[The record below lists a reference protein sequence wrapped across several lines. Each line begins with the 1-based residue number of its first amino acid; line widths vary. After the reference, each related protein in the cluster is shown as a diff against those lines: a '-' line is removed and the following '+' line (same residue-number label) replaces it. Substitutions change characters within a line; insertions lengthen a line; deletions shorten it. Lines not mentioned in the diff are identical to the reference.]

1 VGKSPFVV
9 ESVRAPANP
18 YIAGFAT
25 FNPIQGIRNMENMPF
40 DISHLG
46 SEALVALV
54 ETLPV
59 AAMYMEG
66 DNFFFNSEAER
77 LTGYGRIEIQSIDDW
92 FRKLYG
98 PDHEKVRGY
107 CKADRAAG
115 FSSPRRVT
123 ITTRDGCRRE
133 VEVKSAGIGR
143 TICVMND
150 ITDLVTAQEQ
160 MKESKE
166 RYRLFSSLTSDYVNF
181 CSRKGDD
188 TYRVRWLGGAFEAI
202 TGYLEQSLFEWGC
215 WMPLVHP
222 DDQERLSTALLY
234 MTPGNTST
242 SEYRIFAKDGS
253 IHWIRQTSRCE
264 TGDTPD
270 ELFLF
275 SACQD
280 ITEQKQA
287 EEAIRKLNEEL
298 DQRVVERTA
307 QMETAIKEHES
318 FSYSVSHDL
327 RAPLRHINSYSAIVT
342 EEFGDR
348 IPPEAHRYLD
358 RIAAASKRLG
368 QLIDDLL
375 ELSRVSRVELNT
387 ATVHLSTLAAMT
399 VASLR
404 ETEPRREV
412 EWIIADSLK
421 ARGDA
426 TLLRQLLQNLLGN
439 AWKYTA
445 KEPNARIEFGKT
457 VIDGQDVFFVRDN
470 GVGFDM
476 TFKDKLF
483 GHFQRLHGSE
493 FEGTGIGLATVKR
506 IVERHG
512 GRVWAEGHTGKGAT
526 FYFTLPEI

>member
-1 VGKSPFVV
+1 
-9 ESVRAPANP
+9 
-18 YIAGFAT
+18 
-25 FNPIQGIRNMENMPF
+25 MENMQH
-40 DISHLG
+40 DISHL
-46 SEALVALV
+46 SRETLVALV

-59 AAMYMEG
+59 AALYIEG
-66 DNFFFNSEAER
+66 DNFFFNSAAER
-77 LTGYGRIEIQSIDDW
+77 LTGYGRSEIQSMDDW

-98 PDHEKVRGY
+98 PDHEKVSGY
-107 CKADRAAG
+107 CKADRVAG

-123 ITTRDGCRRE
+123 ITTKDGCQRQ
-133 VEVKSAGIGR
+133 VEVKSAGTGR

-166 RYRLFSSLTSDYVNF
+166 RYRLFSSLTSDYLNF
-181 CSRKGDD
+181 CSRTGDAP
-188 TYRVRWLGGAFEAI
+188 YRVRWLGGAFESI
-202 TGYLEQSLFEWGC
+202 TGYSEQSLFEWGC
-215 WMPLVHP
+215 WMHLVHP
-222 DDQERLSTALLY
+222 DDQEKLGTTLLSI
-234 MTPGNTST
+234 TPGHTST
-242 SEYRIFAKDGS
+242 EEYRIFAKDGS
-253 IHWIRQTSRCE
+253 VHWIRQTSRCE
-264 TGDTPD
+264 AGDPPG

-298 DQRVVERTA
+298 DQRVANRTA
-307 QMETAIKEHES
+307 RLETAMKELES
-318 FSYSVSHDL
+318 FSYAVSHDL
-327 RAPLRHINSYSAIVT
+327 RAPLRHINSYSTIVT

-358 RIAAASKRLG
+358 RIAAASKQLG

-387 ATVHLSTLAAMT
+387 ATVHLSELAAMT
-399 VASLR
+399 AASLR
-404 ETEPRREV
+404 ETEQRRGV
-412 EWIIADSLK
+412 EWIIAGGLEAK
-421 ARGDA
+421 GDA

-445 KEPNARIEFGKT
+445 KQPNARIEFGKT
-457 VIDGQDVFFVRDN
+457 VVGGQDAFFVRDN

-506 IVERHG
+506 IIERHG
-512 GRVWAEGHTGKGAT
+512 GEVWAEGRIGEGAT
-526 FYFTLPEI
+526 FYFTLPES